1 MNKSL
6 HVMIVMILIV
16 TLLVSNVVPAS
27 ASSFVPDEVDVCAS
41 LLVASGA
48 TFNSISEYRAAGYQ
62 YWRYLQD
69 ETSLSDDVRSF
80 LASYLDSPAST
91 FFSQGLIA
99 DVRNY
104 LRNKVAGDDV
114 AHLNFC
120 NRFYKLD
127 SNAALDWFWNLS
139 WSQRA
144 ACYSVSSLYLKNF
157 NQYNLPGSTA
167 SDSLLEALST
177 RGWWETYGSYFGRIG
192 CADGYAVMFTYSGRY
207 TCAYAIFCGDEL
219 LSYPYTSVKVMSTTL
234 SSIPDTT
241 CIFFSVKANNISSFN
256 FQFLLHKAGG
266 SSFSDL
272 MSATI
277 DYGSEHDTVP
287 WMTLPTF
294 TTPFDGTYSDGES
307 SNTITIDT
315 LIYMPTYTEVT
326 ETPLEKPITP
336 ESVRG
341 DSSSGGGGTTDPD
354 PAPDPK
360 PEEPESVGDK
370 IYNFIVPILGDIK
383 AGLSD
388 LVDLVGKIPPKIGD
402 LLGGIGDDLAGIAAF
417 LPTLLGILTGYTL
430 FVTLFGHFLPEPV
443 YLTVYAFFVA
453 TIVIYL
459 IRWVANR

>member
-1 MNKSL
+1 MRESMRMF
-6 HVMIVMILIV
+6 VMIALIV
-16 TLLVSNVVPAS
+16 ALVSSNVVLAS

-69 ETSLSDDVRSF
+69 KTVLSDDVRSF
-80 LASYLDSPAST
+80 LSSYLDSPMST
-91 FFSQGLIA
+91 FFSKGLIA

-104 LRNKVAGDDV
+104 LRNVVAGDDV
-114 AHLNFC
+114 AHLKFN
-120 NRFYKLD
+120 NRFCKVTTSD
-127 SNAALDWFWNLS
+127 AKAWFNSLS
-139 WSQRA
+139 YPEMLSF
-144 ACYSVSSLYLKNF
+144 YFVSSLSVRNLK
-157 NQYNLPGSTA
+157 QYNMPGA
-167 SDSLLEALST
+167 SASSSLLEALNT
-177 RGWWETYGSYFGRIG
+177 RGWWETYGTHFGRIG
-192 CADGYAVMFTYSGRY
+192 CVDAYAVMLTYSGRGDLY
-207 TCAYAIFCGDEL
+207 YSFFCGNEL
-219 LSYPYTSVKVMSTTL
+219 V
-234 SSIPDTT
+234 SSEL
-241 CIFFSVKANNISSFN
+241 N
-256 FQFLLHKAGG
+256 
-266 SSFSDL
+266 
-272 MSATI
+272 SATI
-277 DYGSEHDTVP
+277 ASTKIGDWDKFTLAFGVLPFTSSGFRFMFWRTKDDFVSVSFEKETRLDFGSEHDNVP
-287 WMTLPTF
+287 WTTLPTF

-315 LIYMPTYTEVT
+315 LVYMPTYTEVT
-326 ETPLEKPITP
+326 DTPLQNPITP
-336 ESVRG
+336 ESVRK

-354 PAPDPK
+354 PAPDPG
-360 PEEPESVGDK
+360 PGEPESVGDK

-388 LVDLVGKIPPKIGD
+388 LVDLVGKIPAKIGD